1 MAKTSTSFVKGDPR
15 INRDGRPKEPWTM
28 TGLYKEALDEE
39 SETGVPR
46 KIIVARKLVQL
57 AERGDV
63 VAIKELGNRI
73 DGMPKQSTDLTT
85 NGKDLE
91 TVLVK
96 FINNEDDRD
105 SK

>member
-73 DGMPKQSTDLTT
+73 DGMPQQKTDLTT
-85 NGKDLE
+85 NGKDINP
-91 TVLVK
+91 VLVK
-96 FINNEDDRD
+96 FIDADNRNSE
-105 SK
+105 